1 MITRPCPV
9 CGSTDYSR
17 VFAEA
22 NYDFGKLDAFAFA
35 SRKTPEYMH
44 FRLISCPVCDL
55 LYSNPIPEAAGL
67 GKAYEEAS
75 YDSAE
80 EAQYA
85 SRTYAAFLGR
95 IKKRLPDLD
104 GAIDIGAGDGAFLE
118 RLLESGFTRVSGIEP
133 SRAPIA
139 AARQSVRPLIRQ
151 GLFDPADFKDESASL
166 ITCFQTLEH
175 LNDPA
180 AMCRA
185 AHRILKKGGAVFF
198 ICHNRSSVSARLLGM
213 KSPIFDIEHLQ
224 LFSKKSIEYLLRECG
239 FSEVETRPVYNSY
252 PLYYWIKLLP
262 LPAAIKRRS
271 TFFFKKTLGDFTL
284 MLPAGNMAA
293 IGYKK

>member
-9 CGSTDYSR
+9 CGSRDFSR

-22 NYDFGKLDAFAFA
+22 NYDFDRLDGFAFA

-44 FRLISCPVCDL
+44 FRLISCPICDL
-55 LYSNPIPEAAGL
+55 LYSSPIPEAGKL

-85 SRTYAAFLGR
+85 SRTYAAFLKK
-95 IKKRLPDLD
+95 IKERLPDLD

-118 RLLESGFTRVSGIEP
+118 RLLENGFTRVSGIEP

-139 AARQSVRPLIRQ
+139 AARSGVRPLIRQ
-151 GLFDPADFKDESASL
+151 GLFNPEDFKDESASL
-166 ITCFQTLEH
+166 ITCFQTIEH
-175 LNDPA
+175 VYDPQRICRG
-180 AMCRA
+180 AMRL
-185 AHRILKKGGAVFF
+185 LKKGGAVFF
-198 ICHNRSSVSARLLGM
+198 IFHNRSSVSARLLGM

-224 LFSKKSIEYLLRECG
+224 LFSRKSIEYLLRECG

-262 LPAAIKRRS
+262 LPAAIKRR
-271 TFFFKKTLGDFTL
+271 FFKKTLGDLTL

>member
-55 LYSNPIPEAAGL
+55 LYSNPILDADRL

-75 YDSAE
+75 YDSSE

-85 SRTYAAFLGR
+85 SRTYAAFLGE
-95 IKKRLPDLD
+95 IKKKLPDSK

-118 RLLESGFTRVSGIEP
+118 RLLENGFTQVCGVEP
-133 SRAPIA
+133 SKAPVA
-139 AARQSVRPLIRQ
+139 AARKNVRPFIKQ
-151 GLFDPADFKDESASL
+151 GLFNPEEFKDGSASL

-175 LNDPA
+175 LYDPET
-180 AMCRA
+180 MCLN

-198 ICHNRSSVSARLLGM
+198 VCHNRRSISARLLGL

-224 LFSKKSIEYLLRECG
+224 LFSKKSIEYLLRKCG
-239 FSEVETRPVYNSY
+239 FSDVESRPIYNSY
-252 PLYYWIKLLP
+252 PLHYWARLLP
-262 LPAAIKRRS
+262 LPASLKRPMTS
-271 TFFFKKTLGDFTL
+271 FLKKTKGGLI
-284 MLPAGNMAA
+284 LPAGNMAV

>member
-9 CGSTDYSR
+9 CGSQDFSK
-17 VFAEA
+17 VFADA
-22 NYDFGKLDAFAFA
+22 NYDFGKLDGFAFA

-44 FRLISCPVCDL
+44 YRLISCPICGL
-55 LYSNPIPEAAGL
+55 LYSSPIPEAINL
-67 GKAYEEAS
+67 NKAYEEAS
-75 YDSAE
+75 YDSAQ
-80 EAQYA
+80 EAQCA
-85 SRTYAAFLGR
+85 SRTYAAFLKR
-95 IKKRLPDLD
+95 IKERLPDLD

-118 RLLESGFTRVSGIEP
+118 RLLENGFKDVCGVEP

-139 AARQSVRPLIRQ
+139 AAKKHVQPFIRQ
-151 GLFDPADFKDESASL
+151 GLFNPGDFKTGSVSL

-224 LFSKKSIEYLLRECG
+224 LFSRKSIEYLLRECG
-239 FSEVETRPVYNSY
+239 FSEVKTRPVYNSY
-252 PLYYWIKLLP
+252 PLHYWIRLLP
-262 LPAAIKRRS
+262 LPAAVKRS
-271 TFFFKKTLGDFTL
+271 FFKKTPGGLTL
-284 MLPAGNMAA
+284 TLPAGNMAA